1 MEILENYIENN
12 EEIEFKNNVFKS
24 ISEDLSS
31 AIWVSIV
38 LILIIWS
45 YIQTETV
52 IPKNAKLDM
61 YKLSITEEFDDN
73 INR

>member
-1 MEILENYIENN
+1 MEILENYIESD
-12 EEIEFKNNVFKS
+12 EEVEFRKNVFKS
-24 ISEDLSS
+24 ISKDLSS
-31 AIWVSIV
+31 VIWVSIV

-61 YKLSITEEFDDN
+61 YKLSITEEFENN
-73 INR
+73 IN